1 MTSKRRSNKINFVM
15 PSFVSKYILTAFL
28 TLFKDFQNRTHAIR
42 VARLNTVHSKSLVL
56 PLGKTFQAIVSVT
69 AVNIQFSSPSGV
81 RRSFSLPGI
90 LIKSNDF
97 SK

>member
-1 MTSKRRSNKINFVM
+1 MTKRRSNKTNFLSF
-15 PSFVSKYILTAFL
+15 SFVSKYILTAFL
-28 TLFKDFQNRTHAIR
+28 TLFKDFQNRTHIIR
-42 VARLNTVHSKSLVL
+42 IAKLNTIHSKSLVL

-90 LIKSNDF
+90 LKSKDF